1 MSRRLGVK
9 VKPSMLDSYTAE
21 SKKPARFPAAFVAAF
36 CEITGDH
43 RLQRFLMA
51 PKQRGLLE
59 LGERV
64 SSMRW
69 VLEQMQDEVARLT
82 GRGRQK
88 KGKRK
93 RTRKLAKEE

>member
-1 MSRRLGVK
+1 
-9 VKPSMLDSYTAE
+9 
-21 SKKPARFPAAFVAAF
+21 
-36 CEITGDH
+36 
-43 RLQRFLMA
+43 MA